1 MRVPVASPDDQQ
13 RVAVQLDEAL
23 AVAITTLIAK
33 ARQLI
38 ARQ

>member
-1 MRVPVASPDDQQ
+1 MLRVPVASPDDQQ
-13 RVAVQLDEAL
+13 RVAVQLDEE